1 MSRPLL
7 WLFYLENSCV
17 KYFSE
22 AFVRLNLNTSWTDHG
37 TPSQKLV
44 WHSPSLSKLLFT
56 VSVKMC
62 VCIRFYLLKVQT
74 YNFIQS
80 SCYKAGKV
88 EYLYFSIYF
97 LSIYSYLASILWSS
111 QSLIPKYNITYLFMQ
126 CH

>member
-22 AFVRLNLNTSWTDHG
+22 VFVRLNLNTSWTGHG

-44 WHSPSLSKLLFT
+44 WHSPSLSKLHTT

-62 VCIRFYLLKVQT
+62 VCNRFYQLKVQN
-74 YNFIQS
+74 YNFIHN
-80 SCYKAGKV
+80 ALV
-88 EYLYFSIYF
+88 EEVEHFIVF
-97 LSIYSYLASILWSS
+97 
-111 QSLIPKYNITYLFMQ
+111 
-126 CH
+126 